1 VALKEIMETVK
12 ICGFDLEGIED
23 QGHTQKPTI
32 KTPLPNKLDSE
43 TSERPENIN
52 SEAKR
57 KRGDDILDFNVGH
70 REQTAVEMADICK
83 PQGDKDWN
91 GFPKRQKVSELFDDY
106 WNLDAYLD
114 IIAAPYQSLA
124 PAAQPSICFPDQHK
138 YGSLEDVPKGPSQ
151 WPSTLPDWM
160 LDGLFQ
166 PGLIGQS
173 TTGPQQDL
181 LGNIAVD
188 TVNAEPPWPTP
199 ENFNPSDKDPTLW
212 WDPSILYDTNLNP
225 TPQG

>member
-1 VALKEIMETVK
+1 VALKEIMQTVK
-12 ICGFDLEGIED
+12 ICGFDFEGIED

-32 KTPLPNKLDSE
+32 QTPLPYKLDNE
-43 TSERPENIN
+43 TSERIENIN

-57 KRGDDILDFNVGH
+57 KRGDDVLDFNVGH
-70 REQTAVEMADICK
+70 REQTAVEMADSYK
-83 PQGDKDWN
+83 HGDQDWN
-91 GFPKRQKVSELFDDY
+91 GFSKRQKVSELFDDY

-114 IIAAPYQSLA
+114 VVAAPYQSLA
-124 PAAQPSICFPDQHK
+124 PPAQPSTSFPDQHK
-138 YGSLEDVPKGPSQ
+138 YSLPEDVPKGSFQ

-173 TTGPQQDL
+173 TIGPQQDL

-188 TVNAEPPWPTP
+188 TVNAEPPLPTLD
-199 ENFNPSDKDPTLW
+199 NFNPSDRDPTLW

-225 TPQG
+225 SPQG